1 MERIE
6 YFGRSV
12 YGRDN
17 LYIAGTTGELVE
29 RLTGKKTVSLADLA
43 DLADLAELTG
53 AEIVRVVDPKVINWM
68 VK

>member
-43 DLADLAELTG
+43 DLADLTG

>member
-17 LYIAGTTGELVE
+17 LYIAGASGELVA
-29 RLTGKKTVSLADLA
+29 RLTGKKTVSLA

-53 AEIVRVVDPKVINWM
+53 AEIVRVVDPKVVNWM

>member
-1 MERIE
+1 MECIE

-43 DLADLAELTG
+43 DLAWAEV
-53 AEIVRVVDPKVINWM
+53 VRVVDPKVVNWM

>member
-43 DLADLAELTG
+43 DLAELTG
-53 AEIVRVVDPKVINWM
+53 AEIVRVVDPKVISWM

>member
-43 DLADLAELTG
+43 DLAELTG
-53 AEIVRVVDPKVINWM
+53 AEVVRVVDPKVVNWM

>member
-1 MERIE
+1 MECIE

-17 LYIAGTTGELVE
+17 LYIAGKMGELVE
-29 RLTGKKTVSLADLA
+29 RLTGKKTVSLS

-53 AEIVRVVDPKVINWM
+53 AEVVRVVDPKVVNWM